1 MQYRKFGKLNWQVST
16 LALGA
21 AGLPSLKENEAV
33 KVVRAAVDNGINL
46 IDIGYPLGEKT
57 LGTVIKKA
65 LADGYRARV
74 KIMTAIPAAGI
85 KTLPELETSLEQLLT
100 LLGEGSVDFLT
111 LGGLNRF
118 TWPRLQELKIT
129 KTLDKVLKEKK
140 APHIGFYF
148 HDQYQFLRD
157 VIQAYD
163 NWTFAKFDYSFM
175 DVDHHPGYGGLKFT
189 ADKGLAVIA
198 AKPLLAG
205 RLEHNIPENVAR
217 VWANATPKR
226 SPAAVAAA
234 EWALRWVFNH
244 PEISTVV
251 SDIDTVELVK
261 SFSAIVED
269 ALPDSFSV
277 PEELTIGKARDA
289 YLALKPIPCTAC
301 RGCMPSGK
309 LCPNGIDVPRIFE
322 IYNDANMYNA
332 IELARSI
339 YSTERHD
346 AAACTECGTCVC
358 GKKIPIPE
366 WLKKANEL
374 LGNNQ

>member
-1 MQYRKFGKLNWQVST
+1 MTTTTMQYRRFGKLNWKVSA

-21 AGLPSLKENEAV
+21 AGLSSLKENEVV

-57 LGTVIKKA
+57 LGTVIKRA

-74 KIMTAIPAAGI
+74 KIMAAIPAAGI
-85 KTLPELETSLEQLLT
+85 KTLPELETALEQLLT
-100 LLGEGSVDFLT
+100 LLGEGSVDFLM

-118 TWPRLQELKIT
+118 DWPRLVELKIT
-129 KTLDKVLKEKK
+129 KGLDKILKEKK
-140 APHIGFYF
+140 AAYIGFTF

-157 VIQAYD
+157 VIQGYD

-175 DVDHHPGYGGLKFT
+175 DVDHHPGYGGLKFA
-189 ADKGLAVIA
+189 ADKGLAVIG

-205 RLEHNIPENVAR
+205 RLEHNIPENVAK
-217 VWANATPKR
+217 VWVSATPKR
-226 SPAAVAAA
+226 SPA

-251 SDIDTVELVK
+251 SDMDTVDLVK
-261 SFSAIVED
+261 SFSAIAEE

-301 RGCMPSGK
+301 RGCMPSGG

-322 IYNDANMYNA
+322 IYNEAVMYNA
-332 IELARSI
+332 LPLGRYL
-339 YSTERHD
+339 YSAERHD

-366 WLKKANEL
+366 WLKKAKEL
-374 LGNNQ
+374 LGKL

>member
-1 MQYRKFGKLNWQVST
+1 MQYRRFGKLNWKVSA

-21 AGLPSLKENEAV
+21 AGLSSLKESEAV
-33 KVVRAAVDNGINL
+33 KVVRGAVDSGINL
-46 IDIGYPLGEKT
+46 IDIGWPFTDKAESLGDI
-57 LGTVIKKA
+57 LNKA

-74 KIMTAIPAAGI
+74 KLIAAIPTAGT
-85 KTLPELETSLEQLLT
+85 KALPDLETALGQLLA
-100 LLGEGSVDFLT
+100 LLGEGSVDFLM

-118 TWPRLQELKIT
+118 TWPRWQELKVT
-129 KTLDKVLKEKK
+129 KALDKVLKEKK
-140 APHIGFYF
+140 AAHVGFYF

-157 VIQAYD
+157 VIQGYD

-175 DVDHHPGYGGLKFT
+175 DVDHHPGYGGLKYA
-189 ADKGLAVIA
+189 ADKGLAVIT

-205 RLEHNIPENVAR
+205 RLEYNIPENVAK
-217 VWANATPKR
+217 VWAGGTPKW
-226 SPAAVAAA
+226 SPG

-244 PEISTVV
+244 QEISTVV
-251 SDIDTVELVK
+251 SDMDTVELIK
-261 SFSAIVED
+261 SFSAIAED

-301 RGCMPSGK
+301 RGCMPAGG

-322 IYNDANMYNA
+322 IYNDARMYNA
-332 IELARSI
+332 VPLARFL
-339 YSTERHD
+339 YRTERHD

-358 GKKIPIPE
+358 GKQIAIPE
-366 WLKKANEL
+366 WLKKAKEL
-374 LGNNQ
+374 LANND